1 MGTFTIATGLG
12 LLLCG
17 IVMMAVIGFGGLWVI
32 NKLKDEE

>member
-12 LLLCG
+12 LLFCG